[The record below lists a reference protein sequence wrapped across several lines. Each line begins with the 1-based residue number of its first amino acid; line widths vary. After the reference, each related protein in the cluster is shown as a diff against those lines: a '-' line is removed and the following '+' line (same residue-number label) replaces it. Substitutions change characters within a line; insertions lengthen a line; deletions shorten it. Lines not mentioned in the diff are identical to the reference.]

1 MEKQIH
7 EGRNLKRLREM
18 LGIKQEALAM
28 SLGEDWNQKKI
39 SLLEQKEIIE
49 PVILQQLSAALK
61 IPIPSFREFDPE
73 IVLLRFHQN
82 LTENCPQPSN
92 HPFQKIIE
100 IYEEK
105 IIVLYE
111 RMLACEREKVEIM
124 KDMVSRIS

>member
-1 MEKQIH
+1 
-7 EGRNLKRLREM
+7 M

-39 SLLEQKEIIE
+39 SLLEQKETIE
-49 PVILQQLSAALK
+49 PIILQQLSIALK
-61 IPIPSFREFDPE
+61 IPISSFREFDPE

-82 LTENCPQPSN
+82 HTENCPQASSY
-92 HPFQKIIE
+92 PFQQIIE
-100 IYEEK
+100 IYENK

-124 KDMVSRIS
+124 KEMVSRIS

>member
-1 MEKQIH
+1 MENRIH

-39 SLLEQKEIIE
+39 SLLEQKETIE
-49 PVILQQLSAALK
+49 PIILQQLSIALK

-73 IVLLRFHQN
+73 IVLLKLHQN
-82 LTENCPQPSN
+82 LTEMSPQSSIY
-92 HPFQKIIE
+92 PFQQIIE
-100 IYEEK
+100 IYENK

-124 KDMVSRIS
+124 KEMVSRIS